1 MLRTPNK
8 TGTGTL
14 TWCNLAGFVGERREP
29 VPVLFGVP
37 GKPLMSRTLWKVF
50 VLGVASWLASGE
62 AQGDAQSRRPNILI
76 ILADDLG
83 YADIGVHGCTDIPT
97 PNIDAIA
104 RTGVRCTQGY
114 SSHSYCS
121 PMRAG
126 LMTGRYQHR
135 FGYENN
141 MPYDA
146 HNRFM
151 GLPTSEKTIADR
163 LKQAGY
169 TTGGL
174 GKWHLGAAHPFHPNR
189 RGFDFYYGFL
199 GGGHDYFTVDLTRP
213 IGEGYFD
220 ALQRNGQPEGLDEY
234 LTSKLSKEAT
244 EFIEANREGPF
255 FLYLAYNAPHTP
267 LQAPDSYLEEFA
279 SIENKRRR
287 SYAAM
292 VHAMDDGIG
301 LVLQTLE
308 RLDLRKNTLIF
319 FLSDNGGP
327 EDSNGSCNDP
337 LRGQKGQV
345 YDGGIRV
352 PFLASWSGVLP
363 AGTVYEH
370 PVISL
375 DISCTALA
383 AGEAISDSDPS
394 KLDGVN
400 LLPYFRGENTQPPHE
415 ALFWRQAGGEVWAAR
430 AGDYKLLRDRPE
442 AEAAQLYRIAED
454 ISESQDLA
462 TEEASKVEAI
472 RQQYER
478 WNGGNKPSFFLGFRE
493 YWLHMDQVYRE
504 ISGGETAP

>member
-1 MLRTPNK
+1 MK
-8 TGTGTL
+8 THYWFFTIAT
-14 TWCNLAGFVGERREP
+14 TA
-29 VPVLFGVP
+29 
-37 GKPLMSRTLWKVF
+37 LMSHPATS
-50 VLGVASWLASGE
+50 GLAEQTTS
-62 AQGDAQSRRPNILI
+62 QDSRPNIVI

-97 PNIDAIA
+97 PNIDSIA

-146 HNRFM
+146 HNRFI
-151 GLPTSEKTIADR
+151 GLPASEKTIAQR
-163 LKQAGY
+163 LKSVGY

-174 GKWHLGAAHPFHPNR
+174 GKWHLGAAHPFHPNH

-199 GGGHDYFTVDLTRP
+199 GGGHNYFTVDLQRP
-213 IGEGYFD
+213 LGEGYYD

-234 LTSKLSKEAT
+234 LTTKLSREAVG
-244 EFIEANREGPF
+244 FIEANSDSPF

-267 LQAPDSYLEEFA
+267 LQAPQSYLDKFN
-279 SIENKRRR
+279 SITNQRRR
-287 SYAAM
+287 TYAAM
-292 VHAMDDGIG
+292 VNAMDDGIG
-301 LVLQTLE
+301 TVLQA
-308 RLDLRKNTLIF
+308 LDRFGLRKNTLVF

-327 EDSNGSCNDP
+327 EKSNGSCNDP

-345 YDGGIRV
+345 YEGGIRV
-352 PFLASWSGVLP
+352 PFLASWPGVLP

-383 AGEAISDSDPS
+383 VGGDKTDLDV
-394 KLDGVN
+394 LDGVN
-400 LLPYFRGENTQPPHE
+400 LLPYFCGERDDIPHQ
-415 ALFWRQAGGEVWAAR
+415 ALFWRQAAGDVWAAR
-430 AGDYKLLRDRPE
+430 AGNYKLLKDTRDSE
-442 AEAAQLYRIAED
+442 AVHLYQIAED
-454 ISESQDLA
+454 IGETNDQADDNSDQVDA
-462 TEEASKVEAI
+462 V

-478 WNGGNKPSFFLGFRE
+478 WNEGNKPAFFPSYSK
-493 YWLHMDQVYRE
+493 YWPHMEKVYRE
-504 ISGGETAP
+504 VSGATSEP